1 MFSIM
6 PLLTLALLIFAMFI
20 AIIKRDDKSSLG
32 SFLLFILLVL
42 LAGLRDGS
50 SMPDYHVYVDY
61 YHEVTAS
68 LFNPHVEPSF
78 YAISKLASYFVWR
91 RPKGNV
97 FDLCFIGRWS

>member
-42 LAGLRDGS
+42 LAGLRDV
-50 SMPDYHVYVDY
+50 MY
-61 YHEVTAS
+61 T
-68 LFNPHVEPSF
+68 L
-78 YAISKLASYFVWR
+78 IIIMKLRHHYSI
-91 RPKGNV
+91 PM
-97 FDLCFIGRWS
+97 